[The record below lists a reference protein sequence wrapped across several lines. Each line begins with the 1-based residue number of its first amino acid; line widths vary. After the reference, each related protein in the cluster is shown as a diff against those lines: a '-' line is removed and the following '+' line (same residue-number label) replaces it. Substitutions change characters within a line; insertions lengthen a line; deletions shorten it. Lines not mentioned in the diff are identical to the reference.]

1 MVSRHGERSMDEL
14 VERVTRL
21 LHDGDLQG
29 AREAVGEAPPGP
41 AAIGHA
47 IIALHERD
55 SDAALAYAE
64 RAIELGADAAGHQH
78 AALAHLLAGGTDAA
92 LEHARRAVELQP
104 SYQARSTYATVVLAA
119 GQPAEAAR
127 LLRILSAERSDDTDV
142 LLALG
147 AAAAQVGDYGA
158 AIASYARAFD
168 RTPSD
173 DRPIE
178 NLLHMF
184 AHVGRWLG
192 AAAALD
198 LSRQGTPPPD
208 VEVALDMVQV
218 RLVRLIAN
226 GFPERALDAD
236 TDRTVDRL
244 CANARGRSSETLL
257 VVAQTLLELGRD
269 AEARE
274 SVAEVAARGDVA
286 GAELGLLRFLEGVFA
301 ERSGDRAAALDR
313 YAEAL
318 AADPLATDACTNA
331 VSLLLETGRL
341 DEVPSWIAKVPA
353 HAQRTSAR
361 LLFNES
367 VYLARTQRK
376 ADAIARLERVLEL
389 TEQDDPIAEL
399 ATQHLAALR

>member
-1 MVSRHGERSMDEL
+1 MDEL
-14 VERVTRL
+14 VERITRL

-29 AREAVGEAPPGP
+29 ARRVVEEAPPGQS
-41 AAIGHA
+41 AIGHA
-47 IIALHERD
+47 MIALHDRD
-55 SDAALAYAE
+55 ADAALAYAE
-64 RAIELGADAAGHQH
+64 QAIELGAEAAGNHY
-78 AALAHLLAGGTDAA
+78 AALAHLLAGATEPA
-92 LEHARRAVELQP
+92 LEHARRAVEIEP
-104 SYQARSTYATVVLAA
+104 SYQARSAYATVVLAA

-127 LLRILSAERSDDTDV
+127 LLRILSSERPDDTDV

-158 AIASYARAFD
+158 AIASYACAFD
-168 RTPSD
+168 RKPSD
-173 DRPIE
+173 DRPID

-226 GFPERALDAD
+226 GFPERRLDAD
-236 TDRTVDRL
+236 TDRTVERL
-244 CANARGRSSETLL
+244 RANARGRSSETLL
-257 VVAQTLLELGRD
+257 VVAKTLLELGRD
-269 AEARE
+269 DEARE
-274 SVAEVAARGDVA
+274 SVEEVAARGDVT
-286 GAELGLLRFLEGVFA
+286 GSELGLLRFLEGVFA
-301 ERSGDRAAALDR
+301 ERSGDRATALER
-313 YAEAL
+313 YAAAL

-331 VSLLLETGRL
+331 VSLLLEAGRL
-341 DEVPSWIAKVPA
+341 DEIPAWLARVPA
-353 HAQRTSAR
+353 HAQRASPR

-376 ADAIARLERVLEL
+376 AEALARLERVLEL
-389 TEQDDPIAEL
+389 VEPDDPIAEL